1 MSSRSEACTLIERAV
16 NDVFARG
23 KSRNGV
29 DQMRDIGSPKKIIHF
44 GEFEV
49 DLQAGCLFKR
59 GVKFRLRE
67 QLFQVLSMLL
77 EHTGEVVTRE
87 QLQRRLWPGD
97 VFVDFEINLN
107 TIIARL
113 REALGDSAEHPRYIE
128 TLPKRGYR
136 FLATASECAAS
147 EILPQRRIR
156 LVVLP
161 FSNVGGKPAEEYF
174 SDAMTD
180 ELITALCQVAP
191 EHLAV
196 IARTTAMHYKHSEK
210 DVAHIGRELGVDYAV
225 EGGVRR
231 SGNRVAINAQLI
243 QTTDQ
248 THVFARKYDVEMV
261 ELFSL
266 QTRIAEDIATHI
278 PSVSGLLSG
287 GRIRKKPTEDLQAY
301 LLYRQGRHHM
311 YKETLEGLD
320 KAKQCFEEA
329 IARDPRFALAYDA
342 LGELYWW
349 TGFFGHLPPRQAYS
363 VGLWAALRAIEIDP
377 TLAETHSLLGQYRVR
392 QKHVYNWPEVRREMT
407 LAMDLDPSSPLVRMR
422 YAVSG
427 LLPHGRLK
435 EGIAQLERGLELDP
449 LSFSLHCWFSIFLWL
464 ARDYDQA
471 MREARFTERL
481 DPESYTAQ
489 MTIGNICRESGM
501 LQEAIAAH
509 RRAIEL
515 SGGVTQ
521 MQGLLGLDMARSGN
535 TAEARSLLQRLQ
547 ATASQAY
554 VSPTSFAWIHLGL
567 GEIDDAFVYME
578 RSIDEG
584 DAFIIPIKTYPFLDP
599 LRADPRFHALLRK
612 MNLEP

>member
-1 MSSRSEACTLIERAV
+1 MPDIISSQKVIR
-16 NDVFARG
+16 
-23 KSRNGV
+23 
-29 DQMRDIGSPKKIIHF
+29 F

-49 DLQAGCLFKR
+49 DLQAGRLFKR
-59 GVKFRLRE
+59 GVKVKLRE
-67 QLFQVLSMLL
+67 QLFVVLTMLL

-136 FLATASECAAS
+136 FLATAFECAAS
-147 EILPQRRIR
+147 ETIPQQRIR
-156 LVVLP
+156 IVVLP
-161 FSNVGGKPAEEYF
+161 FSNVSGNPAEEYF

-180 ELITALCQVAP
+180 ELITALCQIAP

-210 DVAHIGRELGVDYAV
+210 VVARIGRELGVDYVV

-231 SGNRVAINAQLI
+231 SDDQVAMNVQLI

-248 THVFARKYDVEMV
+248 THVFARKYDA
-261 ELFSL
+261 ELPDVFSL
-266 QTRIAEDIATHI
+266 QTRVAEDIAAHI
-278 PSVSGLLSG
+278 PSLSG
-287 GRIRKKPTEDLQAY
+287 FLGGGRMRKKPTEDLQAY
-301 LLYRQGRHHM
+301 QLYRQGRHHM
-311 YKETLEGLD
+311 YKETMQGLD

-342 LGELYWW
+342 LSELYWW
-349 TGFFGHLPPRQAYS
+349 TGFFGYLPPRQAYS
-363 VGLWAALRAIEIDP
+363 VGLWAALRAVEIDP

-392 QKHVYNWPEVRREMT
+392 QKGVYNWPEVRREMT

-422 YAVSG
+422 YAVG
-427 LLPHGRLK
+427 DLLPHGQLK
-435 EGIAQLERGLELDP
+435 EAIAQIKCGLEFDP
-449 LSFSLHCWFSIFLWL
+449 LSCSLHIWLSVFLWL
-464 ARDYDQA
+464 SRDYDQA
-471 MREARFTERL
+471 MREARFIEKL
-481 DPESYTAQ
+481 DPEFYLAE
-489 MTIGNICRESGM
+489 MVIGNVCRESGM
-501 LQEAIAAH
+501 LKEAIAAH
-509 RRAIEL
+509 RRAVEL
-515 SGGVTQ
+515 SGGVPQ
-521 MQGLLGLDMARSGN
+521 MLGLLGLDMARSGN

-567 GEIDDAFVYME
+567 GEIDDAFLWME
-578 RSIDEG
+578 KSIDEG
-584 DAFIIPIKTYPFLDP
+584 DAFIIPIMTYPFLDP
-599 LRADPRFHALLRK
+599 LRSDPRFFALLHK